1 MRNSIIATLRLT
13 ALFLVAV
20 LASATP
26 VRAQATGG
34 NDVRFEG
41 VYGNQFVSG
50 AAGRGYARFNEF
62 RAVAD
67 GAVFESGR
75 LTWAPQGRSWTLT
88 LTGSDVGQQD
98 QRYALRWNSPGRF
111 TLHATYTG
119 MGRFYSSGSTT
130 LWSGV
135 GTGSLT
141 LNQAFRQAI
150 ETTAGSATQPFAPAA
165 LETQMRDAIA
175 RSGNAFDLRT
185 QRNVAA
191 LGLDVQLSPA
201 FALNVT
207 GRYETRSGTRS
218 LGVGTYIRRQALSG
232 TPNTGSGFF
241 WRESVEARGSEVVEP
256 LDQRVVEMGAALSWA
271 AKGHSAVI
279 GWQGSW
285 FRNDINSLYFD
296 NPFEADTGRASAI
309 VFNPNSDQEPGS
321 PNGNNNLRG
330 LYARSAIQLAPDN
343 TYQRVYGNAT
353 LRLPARTR
361 FTTAL
366 SYARLSQNDPFM
378 PYAENDQV
386 VFSGTAGQPG
396 VVYAKDAAL
405 PQASLDG
412 RRNVL
417 QADFRLTSHVTRSL
431 DARAGFRLYDLE
443 DARPEIQFPGYVS
456 SSDSYFRRG
465 IGQKDSAGTKVLF
478 NEVGGYQR
486 RRWNVGA
493 TYRLGAVSFDAEY
506 LRTNWD
512 YEARQVTGTSEDAFR
527 GMVRLRAGAAS
538 VNAHYGTAS
547 RDYEGAY
554 HVGLET
560 SGVRAF
566 DVWTR
571 DRDQFGVDLDL
582 PLGPSL
588 DLTAGANLV
597 KDRYPGAVQDT
608 AFDFQ
613 YGYGLQDSKTGSV
626 FLGLTWSADRWS
638 VGANGGYD
646 LYDWNSL
653 QVTKTGLTRDYDPT
667 NRWTRESSDGVL
679 WLGVDVSGRVT
690 PRATVRADLNYQRFS
705 GTWETTNLGT
715 PDVNSAVAYAFPDLS
730 QSLFTGRVSLLWQ
743 VESRL
748 GIEARYLY
756 EPYRLTDFTWDALQP
771 YPQGEIQETRSSAS
785 DVGPMNVSRLL
796 WLDSRYSSYTANVFS
811 VLFHVTF

>member
-1 MRNSIIATLRLT
+1 MRNSITATLRL
-13 ALFLVAV
+13 AAPLLFAV
-20 LASATP
+20 LAPATP
-26 VRAQATGG
+26 IRAQATGG

-41 VYGNQFVSG
+41 VYGNQTVSG

-75 LTWAPQGRSWTLT
+75 LIWAPHGRSWTLT
-88 LTGSDVGQQD
+88 LTGQDVGQQD

-119 MGRFYSSGSTT
+119 LGRFYSSGSTT

-135 GTGSLT
+135 GTGALT
-141 LNQAFRQAI
+141 LSQAYRQAV

-165 LETQMRDAIA
+165 LGTLMQDAIA

-185 QRNVAA
+185 QRNAAA
-191 LGLDVQLSPA
+191 LGLDVRLSPA

-207 GRYETRSGTRS
+207 GRYETRSGTRP
-218 LGVGTYIRRQALSG
+218 LGIGTYIRRQALAG
-232 TPNTGSGFF
+232 TPSTGAGFF
-241 WRESVEARGSEVVEP
+241 WRESIEPRGSEVPEP
-256 LDQRVVEMGAALSWA
+256 LDQSVVEAGTALSWA
-271 AKGHSAVI
+271 AKGHSAVV

-309 VFNPNSDQEPGS
+309 VFNPASDQEPGA

-343 TYQRVYGNAT
+343 AYQRVYGNAT
-353 LRLPARTR
+353 LRLPARSR
-361 FTTAL
+361 FSTAL
-366 SYARLSQNDPFM
+366 SYARMTQNDPFM
-378 PYAENDQV
+378 PYSENDQV

-396 VVYAKDAAL
+396 VVYARDAAL
-405 PQASLDG
+405 PQAGLDG
-412 RRNVL
+412 RMNVL
-417 QADFRLTSHVTRSL
+417 QADFRLTSRIGRSL
-431 DARAGFRLYDLE
+431 DARAGFRLYDLNDE
-443 DARPEIQFPGYVS
+443 RPEIQFPGYSS

-465 IGQKDSAGTKVLF
+465 IGQKDSVGAKALF

-486 RRWNVGA
+486 RRWSAGA
-493 TYRLGAVSFDAEY
+493 TYRLGAVAFDAEY
-506 LRTNWD
+506 LRTNWEYD
-512 YEARQVTGTSEDAFR
+512 ARQVTGTSEDAFK
-527 GMVRLRAGAAS
+527 GTVRLRAGAAGVS
-538 VNAHYGTAS
+538 AHYQTAH

-571 DRDQFGVDLDL
+571 DRDQFGVGLDL

-588 DLTAGANLV
+588 DLTAGASLL

-608 AFDFQ
+608 AFQ

-626 FLGLTWSADRWS
+626 FLGLTWSGDRWS

-646 LYDWNSL
+646 VYDWNSL
-653 QVTKTGLTRDYDPT
+653 QVTKTGLTRDYDPV
-667 NRWTRESSDGVL
+667 NRWTRGSSDKVL
-679 WLGVDVSGRVT
+679 WLGVDVAGRLA
-690 PRATVRADLNYQRFS
+690 PRATVRADLNYQRFA

-715 PDVNSAVAYAFPDLS
+715 PDVNSAVAYAFPDLKE
-730 QSLFTGRVSLLWQ
+730 SLLTGRVSLLWSAN
-743 VESRL
+743 ERL
-748 GIEARYLY
+748 GIEARYAY
-756 EPYRLTDFTWDALQP
+756 EPYRLTDFTWDAVQA
-771 YPQGEIQETRSSAS
+771 YPQGVLQETRSSAS
-785 DVGPMNVSRLL
+785 DVGAMNASRVL
-796 WLDSRYSSYTANVFS
+796 WLDSRYSNYTTNVFS
-811 VLFHVTF
+811 VLFHVKF